1 MKRSIIFTEPQ
12 MKWLE
17 KEAAK
22 LGVSVAELVR
32 RIIDE
37 KRDANMR

>member
-1 MKRSIIFTEPQ
+1 MKRSIDFTDPQ

-17 KEAAK
+17 RRSKE
-22 LGVSVAELVR
+22 LGITIAELVR

-37 KRDANMR
+37 KRETNK